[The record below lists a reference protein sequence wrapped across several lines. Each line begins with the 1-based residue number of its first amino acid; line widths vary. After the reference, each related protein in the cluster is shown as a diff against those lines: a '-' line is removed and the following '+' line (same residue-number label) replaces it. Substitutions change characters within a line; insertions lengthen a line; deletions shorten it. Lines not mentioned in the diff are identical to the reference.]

1 MNHMMKLIN
10 ERIFKLFFIPVITLL
25 LYSCEKDANVKL
37 PDIKSQLVVTSFIS
51 PTDTLITVN
60 VSETRPL
67 YTPSNNSN
75 NGTINNALVYISNGI
90 NSVVMT
96 YDNFRASYSI
106 NSSVF
111 PILAGHTY
119 FLSVATPDGRMVN
132 AETTVPSGPVPVTA
146 TSYYEVIN
154 HGNEN
159 GALPGQIYIILQ
171 LNLNDP
177 SGIKNY
183 YRTDIRGFE
192 INPDTVLA
200 HANMYGFMKEHLETD
215 EGQDGKIIA
224 IEKSIYNAFSTDS
237 DLKFFEIKLLNCNYS
252 YYAYNKSLLNTISSG
267 GDNPF
272 SEPTI
277 MYSNIN
283 GGLGVFG
290 AYVLSKTRLY
300 R

>member
-1 MNHMMKLIN
+1 MMKFISA
-10 ERIFKLFFIPVITLL
+10 RIFSLFFIPAMALL

-51 PTDTLITVN
+51 PSDTLITVN

-75 NGTINNALVYISNGI
+75 NGTVDNAIVYLSDGI
-90 NSVVMT
+90 NSVVVP
-96 YDNFRASYSI
+96 YNNFRYSI
-106 NSSVF
+106 NSSLL
-111 PILAGHTY
+111 PIFAGHTY
-119 FLSVATPDGRMVN
+119 FLSVATPDGRLVN
-132 AETTVPSGPVPVTA
+132 AETTVPSGPVPVIA
-146 TSYYEVIN
+146 TSYHEAIN
-154 HGNEN
+154 NGSEN
-159 GALPGQIYIILQ
+159 GAFPGEIYTVLQ

-192 INPDTVLA
+192 VNPDTVPVG
-200 HANMYGFMKEHLETD
+200 NMYGILKEHLETD
-215 EGQDGKIIA
+215 EGQDGKTIA
-224 IEKSIYNAFSTDS
+224 IEKGIYNAFSIDS
-237 DLKFFEIKLLNCNYS
+237 ELKFFEVTLLNCNYP
-252 YYAYNKSLLNTISSG
+252 YYAYHKSLMSAVNSG
-267 GDNPF
+267 GVDLF
-272 SEPTI
+272 SEPSI

-290 AYVLSKTRLY
+290 AYISSKTRLY